1 MAIDLF
7 SIGKFT
13 IHGYG
18 LMIGLGFLAAVLIGC
33 YRAKLQG
40 LSSDLFSSMAI
51 YVLIFGFLGGK
62 LLFIIVEFKKFLE
75 NPLGALGSSGF
86 VVYGGII
93 TGLLAI
99 YFFCKIKKVSV
110 ASYADLIAPSIAIN
124 QGFGRIGCFMAGCCY
139 GKETDSPIGV
149 IFPEGCLAPAG
160 IKLIPT
166 QLISAIGML
175 LVGVLLILIA
185 RKTKYKGVITGLYLL
200 MYSIGRFIIEFFRND
215 YRGTVGF
222 LSTSQFISI
231 FILVL
236 SIVILVLSYKK
247 KVPVCA
253 DNLDGA
259 TDEAREEAKEE
270 AGAETIEENIEENN
284 IEENNI
290 EETGRS
296 DE

>member
-7 SIGKFT
+7 TIGKIT

-51 YVLIFGFLGGK
+51 CVLIFGFLGGK
-62 LLFIIVEFKKFLE
+62 LLFLIVEFKNFLA

-93 TGLLAI
+93 TGLLTI
-99 YFFCKIKKVSV
+99 YFFCKIKKISV
-110 ASYADLIAPSIAIN
+110 MSYADLIAPSIAIN

-139 GKETDSPIGV
+139 GKQTDSCIGV

-160 IKLIPT
+160 VKLIPT

-175 LVGVLLILIA
+175 IIGIALIIIA
-185 RKTKYKGVITGLYLL
+185 RKTKYKGVITGFYLL
-200 MYSIGRFIIEFFRND
+200 LYSIGRFIIEFFRND

-222 LSTSQFISI
+222 LSTSQFISLFI
-231 FILVL
+231 FVLASAIL
-236 SIVILVLSYKK
+236 ILSYRN
-247 KVPVCA
+247 KVPVEVK
-253 DNLDGA
+253 
-259 TDEAREEAKEE
+259 TQE
-270 AGAETIEENIEENN
+270 
-284 IEENNI
+284 
-290 EETGRS
+290 
-296 DE
+296 

>member
-7 SIGKFT
+7 TIGKIT

-51 YVLIFGFLGGK
+51 CVLIFGFLGGK
-62 LLFIIVEFKKFLE
+62 LLFLIVEFKNFLA

-93 TGLLAI
+93 TGLLTI
-99 YFFCKIKKVSV
+99 YFFCKIKKISV
-110 ASYADLIAPSIAIN
+110 MSYADLIAPSIAIN

-139 GKETDSPIGV
+139 GKQTDSCIGV

-160 IKLIPT
+160 VKLIPT

-175 LVGVLLILIA
+175 IIGIALIIIA

-200 MYSIGRFIIEFFRND
+200 LYSIGRFIIEFFRND

-222 LSTSQFISI
+222 LSTSQFISLFI
-231 FILVL
+231 FVLASAIL
-236 SIVILVLSYKK
+236 ILSYRN
-247 KVPVCA
+247 KVPVEVK
-253 DNLDGA
+253 
-259 TDEAREEAKEE
+259 TQE
-270 AGAETIEENIEENN
+270 
-284 IEENNI
+284 
-290 EETGRS
+290 
-296 DE
+296 